1 MVLDEPSNKDEIFEA
16 DGYKIIIH
24 KELAEKINS
33 VEIFFKEGISKS
45 GFRVLTDIVWKF
57 EYRFMDWAKI
67 RYVYENKLIYC
78 AS

>member
-45 GFRVLTDIVWKF
+45 GFRDFSDIDWKF

-67 RYVYENKLIYC
+67 RYVYENKLQNK
-78 AS
+78 

>member
-45 GFRVLTDIVWKF
+45 GFRVLTDI
-57 EYRFMDWAKI
+57 DWAKI
-67 RYVYENKLIYC
+67 KYVYENKLQNK
-78 AS
+78 